1 MRRNPRRQSHK
12 EPTIT
17 LINVVFLMLI
27 FFLIAGTLAP
37 PLDTK
42 LTLVETSDL
51 EGREP
56 PDALVITADGQMMY
70 RGQPMDAATYVAEH
84 GEVSEAAVGGADGS
98 AKRIAVRIV
107 PDRALAAQRLLEV
120 GHALQSAGADQVF
133 VVTERSLE

>member
-1 MRRNPRRQSHK
+1 MRHTPTPKRHR

-37 PLDTK
+37 PLDPD
-42 LTLVETSDL
+42 LSLVETRDL

-70 RGQPMDAATYVAEH
+70 RGQPMDAATYVAQS
-84 GEVSEAAVGGADGS
+84 GATDEATDKTV
-98 AKRIAVRIV
+98 VRIV
-107 PDRALAAQRLLEV
+107 PDRALAAQKLLEV
-120 GHALQSAGADQVF
+120 GRALQDAGATQVF
-133 VVTERSLE
+133 LVTNRSLK